1 MIGLCYVPLLVVPF
15 SYIRIIY
22 VIIGHRLKELTLDNP
37 MVSLFGV
44 KFANFL
50 IRGYKGSH
58 FQHKSFFFIINWA
71 CFK

>member
-37 MVSLFGV
+37 TVSLFGV

-50 IRGYKGSH
+50 ICGYKGSH
-58 FQHKSFFFIINWA
+58 FQHKSFILL
-71 CFK
+71 

>member
-15 SYIRIIY
+15 SYIRIVY

-50 IRGYKGSH
+50 ICGYKGSH
-58 FQHKSFFFIINWA
+58 FQHKSFILL
-71 CFK
+71 